1 MSSISGTDLFRL
13 HIAAYSSKVGAGLEN
28 IGAALILTGMHYSK
42 LLTRSRRSL
51 HACFLILLSILA
63 SPAMSEKS
71 ADISASRS
79 PVFASP
85 DLMSRYL
92 ATEIN
97 AHRGRLEEALDDYWI
112 VAQASLDPMV
122 VRRTA
127 RIALHLSSER
137 ALQAV
142 ELWVR
147 VSPDAIDAHQALLLL
162 HLKEGRQEDALA
174 AAETLMRSAAIADK
188 DGYLEIA
195 AVATAL
201 GDVDEAV
208 ILLET
213 VAQKNSEDPG
223 SHYAL
228 GVALFGMKKYVRA
241 ESALRQAIELNKDD
255 ARYWI
260 LLSRLLSVQ
269 DQFEEAEKVLSQAVS
284 HHPEDRVMQLAYAGS
299 LVTHNKYQAAFEV
312 YRNMLK
318 AEPDDPDL
326 LQTAGVLAIELNLW
340 PEARLYLEKLLEYPK
355 MRDHARLLLGKVELG
370 FGDMDAASDYFNS
383 VKGELQGEAIVQ
395 LAKIEFE
402 AGRIESGHKLF
413 DQQRLAEPD
422 EAIAYYLAEAELL
435 KLADYIDEGLELLAA
450 AIKIYPDDLD
460 LLYSHG
466 MLSIDNGDIVT
477 LEKRMREIIAA
488 NPDHA
493 LALNALGYTLAD
505 ETDRYEEALEL
516 ITRALE
522 LMPKSPAILD
532 SMGWVLFRMGRLD
545 ESISYLQQAADIN
558 SDGEITAHLGEVLW
572 HSGKREEAMSVWKS
586 GLEREPDNK
595 HIVEAMKR
603 LQK

>member
-1 MSSISGTDLFRL
+1 
-13 HIAAYSSKVGAGLEN
+13 
-28 IGAALILTGMHYSK
+28 
-42 LLTRSRRSL
+42 
-51 HACFLILLSILA
+51 
-63 SPAMSEKS
+63 MSEKS

-92 ATEIN
+92 AAEIN

-223 SHYAL
+223 SHYTL

-255 ARYWI
+255 ARY
-260 LLSRLLSVQ
+260 
-269 DQFEEAEKVLSQAVS
+269 
-284 HHPEDRVMQLAYAGS
+284 
-299 LVTHNKYQAAFEV
+299 
-312 YRNMLK
+312 
-318 AEPDDPDL
+318 
-326 LQTAGVLAIELNLW
+326 
-340 PEARLYLEKLLEYPK
+340 
-355 MRDHARLLLGKVELG
+355 
-370 FGDMDAASDYFNS
+370 
-383 VKGELQGEAIVQ
+383 
-395 LAKIEFE
+395 
-402 AGRIESGHKLF
+402 
-413 DQQRLAEPD
+413 
-422 EAIAYYLAEAELL
+422 
-435 KLADYIDEGLELLAA
+435 
-450 AIKIYPDDLD
+450 
-460 LLYSHG
+460 
-466 MLSIDNGDIVT
+466 
-477 LEKRMREIIAA
+477 
-488 NPDHA
+488 
-493 LALNALGYTLAD
+493 
-505 ETDRYEEALEL
+505 
-516 ITRALE
+516 
-522 LMPKSPAILD
+522 
-532 SMGWVLFRMGRLD
+532 
-545 ESISYLQQAADIN
+545 
-558 SDGEITAHLGEVLW
+558 
-572 HSGKREEAMSVWKS
+572 
-586 GLEREPDNK
+586 
-595 HIVEAMKR
+595 
-603 LQK
+603 

>member
-1 MSSISGTDLFRL
+1 MAEQDVEIPS
-13 HIAAYSSKVGAGLEN
+13 
-28 IGAALILTGMHYSK
+28 
-42 LLTRSRRSL
+42 
-51 HACFLILLSILA
+51 
-63 SPAMSEKS
+63 
-71 ADISASRS
+71 SRS

-92 ATEIN
+92 AAEIN
-97 AHRGRLEEALDDYWI
+97 AHRGRLEEALDDYWV

-122 VRRTA
+122 VRRAA

-137 ALQAV
+137 ALPAV

-162 HLKEGRQEDALA
+162 HLKEGQQEKALA
-174 AAETLMRSAAIADK
+174 AAEELMRAAAIAGK

-195 AVATAL
+195 AVAAVATVS
-201 GDVDEAV
+201 GDVDKAVTLLEAV
-208 ILLET
+208 AE
-213 VAQKNSEDPG
+213 KNSEDSG
-223 SHYAL
+223 SYYAL
-228 GVALFGMKKYVRA
+228 GVALFGMKEYVRA
-241 ESALRQAIELNKDD
+241 ESALRQAIDLHKDD
-255 ARYWI
+255 ARYWM

-269 DQFEEAEKVLSQAVS
+269 EQFDEAEKVLSQAVS
-284 HHPEDRVMQLAYAGS
+284 HHPEERILQLAYASS

-318 AEPDDPDL
+318 AEPDDPEL
-326 LQTAGVLAIELNLW
+326 LQTAGVLAIELTLW

-370 FGDMDAASDYFNS
+370 VGDVDAASDYFNR
-383 VKGELQGEAIVQ
+383 VQGELQGEAVVQ

-413 DQQRLAEPD
+413 DQQRLAEP
-422 EAIAYYLAEAELL
+422 EQAIAYYLAEAELL
-435 KLADYIDEGLELLAA
+435 KSADYIEEGLAVLAT
-450 AIKIYPDDLD
+450 AIEIHPDDLD
-460 LLYSHG
+460 LLYAHG

-488 NPDHA
+488 DPDNA

-505 ETDRYEEALEL
+505 ETDRYAEALEL
-516 ITRALE
+516 ITKALQ
-522 LMPKSPAILD
+522 LMPESPAILD
-532 SMGWVLFRMGRLD
+532 SMGWVLFRMGRYD
-545 ESISYLQQAADIN
+545 ESISYLQQAAEIN
-558 SDGEITAHLGEVLW
+558 ADGEITAHLGEVLW

-586 GLEREPDNK
+586 GLEREPDNR

-603 LQK
+603 LQP